1 LAGYASLCWIERPI
15 GVFDSTEAS
24 KAVDKA
30 EAEINKLLLHRHTA
44 AEVSAEDIKLTMNKA
59 YAKWYVDMV
68 DKSKPN
74 NVFEDDL
81 IANAVHKKY
90 RSYEREATP

>member
-30 EAEINKLLLHRHTA
+30 EAEINKLLLHRHTE
-44 AEVSAEDIKLTMNKA
+44 AEVSAEDIAVTIKEWSKID
-59 YAKWYVDMV
+59 KDMPYILW
-68 DKSKPN
+68 DGYFKP
-74 NVFEDDL
+74 

-90 RSYEREATP
+90 RSYEREAEEK